1 MPYPYNDELVVLVRV
16 KIDSLIELSKLK
28 LSNVSI
34 EDKINIEK
42 INKIKTKKAIFK
54 S

>member
-1 MPYPYNDELVVLVRV
+1 MPYNDELVVLVSV

-42 INKIKTKKAIFK
+42 INEIKTKKAIFK